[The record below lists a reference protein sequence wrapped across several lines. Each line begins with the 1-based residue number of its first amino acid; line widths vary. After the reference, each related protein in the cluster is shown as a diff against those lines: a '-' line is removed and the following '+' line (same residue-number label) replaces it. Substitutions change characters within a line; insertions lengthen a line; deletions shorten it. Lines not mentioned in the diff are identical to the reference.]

1 MQYQQIE
8 ITIGK
13 DGIITERIIN
23 GDGETCINLTAGL
36 EKSLGNIES
45 QELLPDSV
53 RVVAIYLKAQI
64 HVEPVDILWLNEE
77 NRN

>member
-23 GDGETCINLTAGL
+23 GDGEPRNLC
-36 EKSLGNIES
+36 
-45 QELLPDSV
+45 
-53 RVVAIYLKAQI
+53 
-64 HVEPVDILWLNEE
+64 
-77 NRN
+77 

>member
-1 MQYQQIE
+1 MQYKQIE

-23 GDGETCINLTAGL
+23 GDGKTCINLTAGL

-45 QELLPDSV
+45 QKLLPDSL
-53 RVVAIYLKAQI
+53 RGEAIYQNPEIYVKQ
-64 HVEPVDILWLNEE
+64 DDNLWLNK
-77 NRN
+77 

>member
-1 MQYQQIE
+1 MQYKQIE

-23 GDGETCINLTAGL
+23 GDGENCINLTAGL

-45 QELLPDSV
+45 QELLPDSL
-53 RVVAIYLKAQI
+53 RGEAIYQNPEI
-64 HVEPVDILWLNEE
+64 HVEQDDNLWLNQ
-77 NRN
+77 